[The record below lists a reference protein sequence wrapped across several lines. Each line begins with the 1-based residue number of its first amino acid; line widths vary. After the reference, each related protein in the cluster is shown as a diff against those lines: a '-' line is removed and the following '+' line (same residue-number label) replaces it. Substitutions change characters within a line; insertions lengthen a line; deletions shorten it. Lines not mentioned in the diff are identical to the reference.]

1 MSESTGAIILSPRL
15 IATGSPESKA
25 LENINT
31 AVVGDGTICY
41 VSGGP
46 GQGEWQL
53 EKGSSAVPDGVTIVE
68 PIAGPGRWFI
78 KLLPGPAAGA
88 VPGAPNFS
96 IQFNNGGAF
105 GGNAGLLFEADGTG
119 VRTMFTSP
127 NDTASSTGVN
137 FDESGGVSYGS
148 LFFEDSSIPANR
160 TVKLTS
166 VEKMLVST
174 TSGEL
179 SVNSGASI
187 PIVAATSIT
196 ATATAGSATVQAGTQ
211 VLLNGVN
218 SVQVNVNAAKT
229 ANFTPATTASLAP
242 NRVLA
247 DDGTGTGDLVYVPLT
262 SGGGTISVS
271 VSALAAT
278 PAPADPGAN
287 SMLTVLLT
295 NVAARTF
302 QLPSTASATNGTR
315 VLVKEAANSA
325 APIAITVSGGGNI
338 DFSAAYNIATFGG
351 SATFQFSSATNQW
364 WVI

>member
-15 IATGSPESKA
+15 IATGSPEGKA

-78 KLLPGPAAGA
+78 KLLPGPNPGGGAA
-88 VPGAPNFS
+88 PGAPNFS

-187 PIVAATSIT
+187 
-196 ATATAGSATVQAGTQ
+196 
-211 VLLNGVN
+211 LLNGVN
-218 SVQVNVNAAKT
+218 NVQVNVNATKT

-247 DDGTGTGDLVYVPLT
+247 DDGTGTGDLVYVPLL

-271 VSALAAT
+271 VSAFAAT

-338 DFSAAYNIATFGG
+338 DFSAAYNIATLGG

>member
-15 IATGSPESKA
+15 IATGSPEGKA

-31 AVVGDGTICY
+31 AVVGDGTLCY
-41 VSGGP
+41 VSSGP

-68 PIAGPGRWFI
+68 PISGPGRWFI
-78 KLLPGPAAGA
+78 KILPGP
-88 VPGAPNFS
+88 
-96 IQFNNGGAF
+96 
-105 GGNAGLLFEADGTG
+105 NAGG
-119 VRTMFTSP
+119 
-127 NDTASSTGVN
+127 
-137 FDESGGVSYGS
+137 GGV
-148 LFFEDSSIPANR
+148 
-160 TVKLTS
+160 TS
-166 VEKMLVST
+166 VIGINGIT
-174 TSGEL
+174 TIS
-179 SVNSGASI
+179 
-187 PIVAATSIT
+187 P
-196 ATATAGSATVQAGTQ
+196 AGP
-211 VLLNGVN
+211 N
-218 SVQVNVNAAKT
+218 VQVNGALLLPLAGGLMTGPINMGTNAITNGTYNGVALT
-229 ANFTPATTASLAP
+229 TGGLATNFLNAQG
-242 NRVLA
+242 N
-247 DDGTGTGDLVYVPLT
+247 YVAVP

-278 PAPADPGAN
+278 PAPANPGAN

-338 DFSAAYNIATFGG
+338 DFSAAYNIATLGG